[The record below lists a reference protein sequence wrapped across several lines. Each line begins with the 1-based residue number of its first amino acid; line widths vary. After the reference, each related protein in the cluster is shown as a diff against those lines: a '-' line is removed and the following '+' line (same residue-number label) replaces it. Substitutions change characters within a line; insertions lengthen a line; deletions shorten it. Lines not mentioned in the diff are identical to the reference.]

1 MFKENKYVGVKE
13 MLTSDVV
20 DIASRYALINELTQF
35 SKESSDLHDAAQVP
49 NAHSKYADPLMESIL
64 QYIQPSMEYAT
75 GLKLFPT
82 YSYFRVYRP
91 GQDLKP
97 HIDRPACEISTTIS
111 FRRNYMQ
118 SDQEIWPIWV
128 TSKDGRKAFHLDEGD
143 ALIYRGCEIEHWRE
157 MFEAPEGSYHIQGFF
172 HFVDANGPNANEKL
186 DGRLF
191 IGQPKIDEA
200 VEKPI
205 TNTITKKYISTIV

>member
-1 MFKENKYVGVKE
+1 MFKEKKYVAVKE
-13 MLTSDVV
+13 ILPAEIV
-20 DIASRYALINELTQF
+20 DLVSRYALINELTEF
-35 SKESSDLHDAAQVP
+35 SKESNELNDAAQVP
-49 NAHSKYADPLMESIL
+49 DAHSKYADPLMESIL
-64 QYIQPSMEYAT
+64 QFIQPSMEYAT

-111 FRRNYMQ
+111 FKHNYMN
-118 SDQEIWPIWV
+118 SKQEVWPIWV
-128 TSKDGRKAFHLDEGD
+128 SGQEGKKAFHLDQGD

-157 MFEAPEGSYHIQGFF
+157 VFEAPEGSYHIQGFF
-172 HFVDANGPNANEKL
+172 HYVDANGPKANEKL

-191 IGQPKIDEA
+191 IGQPKKEQSSNN
-200 VEKPI
+200 
-205 TNTITKKYISTIV
+205 TNQNISKKYLSTIY